1 MARHNART
9 LSAAEKGKATK
20 ARKALAGR
28 EGQTVTL
35 NYTKRDGSEAVLTG
49 QVLGFVGE
57 GDKEAVSLV
66 IRDKGY
72 RSANLWNIKSVLP

>member
-1 MARHNART
+1 MRNAPVVLT
-9 LSAAEKGKATK
+9 AAQKGKATK
-20 ARKALAGR
+20 ARKALAGKVN
-28 EGQTVTL
+28 ETVTV
-35 NYTKRDGSEAVLTG
+35 NFVKRDGTESTMTG

-72 RSANLWNIKSVLP
+72 RSANLWTIKSILP